1 MCSVYGGARLAG
13 ETAST
18 SQNLAVAMN
27 ARGGPGIV
35 LASVAFD
42 AHIINERFYAY
53 LVVLSI
59 VTSMIAGLWLERVLR
74 RGHPLREV
82 PVPFA
87 DKSTALVTPA
97 P

>member
-1 MCSVYGGARLAG
+1 
-13 ETAST
+13 
-18 SQNLAVAMN
+18 MN

-42 AHIINERFYAY
+42 AHVINERFYAY

-74 RGHPLREV
+74 RGGPLREV
-82 PVPFA
+82 PEPFS
-87 DKSTALVTPA
+87 DTSTAVVTPTA
-97 P
+97 